1 MGIVTIRKKAR
12 RGARRRALTTLA
24 VVGVVGIGG
33 LVAGWGVSPV
43 EPSEIA
49 PADVV
54 ALRFP
59 ADWSDDTTAS
69 TPPAKFVLASAV
81 EPRQLDT
88 TLMFSPYQT
97 YSLQSA
103 QPNMVAAPE
112 PQPRAVIE
120 PAELKAEPAAAAAS
134 TRAVPVPER
143 RPVAAPRPPKDSG
156 ALFNDAQLA
165 SIKARLK
172 LTPYQEQYWPQV
184 ASALRDIGLHVART
198 ATRKHDPRGAHT
210 RTAELDPNGDEIQ
223 RLKSA
228 AFPLI
233 MSMNDEQKR
242 EVRMLAQVMGLQ
254 QAAASF

>member
-49 PADVV
+49 PADVI

-59 ADWSDDTTAS
+59 ADWSDDATAS

-81 EPRQLDT
+81 DT
-88 TLMFSPYQT
+88 SLMFSPYQT

-112 PQPRAVIE
+112 PQPRALIE
-120 PAELKAEPAAAAAS
+120 PAELKAEPVAAAAS
-134 TRAVPVPER
+134 TRALPVPER
-143 RPVAAPRPPKDSG
+143 RPVAAPRPPQDGG
-156 ALFNDAQLA
+156 ALYYDPTPP
-165 SIKARLK
+165 SIHARLH
-172 LTPYQEQYWPQV
+172 L
-184 ASALRDIGLHVART
+184 
-198 ATRKHDPRGAHT
+198 
-210 RTAELDPNGDEIQ
+210 
-223 RLKSA
+223 
-228 AFPLI
+228 
-233 MSMNDEQKR
+233 
-242 EVRMLAQVMGLQ
+242 
-254 QAAASF
+254 